1 MLTFVIILL
10 ALGFVVGL
18 IARAVVPG
26 NDALGIPG
34 TILIGVAGS
43 FVGGFLGYALRGDD
57 IQDGAFQ
64 TSGVI
69 GSIIG
74 AVVVLLMYRFAT
86 RRA

>member
-1 MLTFVIILL
+1 MLTFIIILL

-26 NDALGIPG
+26 HDALGIPG

-43 FVGGFLGYALRGDD
+43 FVGGFLGYALRGKDV
-57 IQDGAFQ
+57 QDGAFQ

-74 AVVVLLMYRFAT
+74 AIAVLVLYRVAT